1 MFQILNVCSSK
12 TIKLM
17 EFIKLIEKL
26 TNKKINKKFVKKQK
40 GDVIKTYGNN
50 SKLKKITKINKF
62 VSVEEGMKNFIDWYI
77 KYHV

>member
-1 MFQILNVCSSK
+1 MVSFEILLLPEIS
-12 TIKLM
+12 IL
-17 EFIKLIEKL
+17 L
-26 TNKKINKKFVKKQK
+26 TVSENKKFVKKQK